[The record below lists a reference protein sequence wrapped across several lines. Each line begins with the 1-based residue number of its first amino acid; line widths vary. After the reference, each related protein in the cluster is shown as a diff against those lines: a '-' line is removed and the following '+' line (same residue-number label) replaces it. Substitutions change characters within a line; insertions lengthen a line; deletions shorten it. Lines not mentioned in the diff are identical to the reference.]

1 MAVAG
6 VFTSDVVA
14 EALRW
19 LLLAVVLTAAAVTPT
34 LYRRSGDVNPIP
46 WVYFATSC
54 IVYAANLAVILAGDD
69 HVIEGWAR
77 AAFSTLNILVI
88 SSGVWIT
95 YRAASRG
102 C

>member
-1 MAVAG
+1 MAG
-6 VFTSDVVA
+6 VLTSDVVA

-19 LLLAVVLTAAAVTPT
+19 LLLVVVLTAATVTPA
-34 LYRRSGDVNPIP
+34 LYRRSGDTNPIP
-46 WVYFATSC
+46 WAYFATAC
-54 IVYAANLAVILAGDD
+54 LVYAANLSVILAGDD

-95 YRAASRG
+95 YRAVSRRG